1 MALIQWKQ
9 INPELNGNGQLT
21 GSLEITGSFILNGQE
36 LDLSGGVVSSNQ
48 TLSLNGYEL
57 TISKGNT
64 ITLPQGDGSA
74 DTGSLINSASAA
86 GNVITFTFGDGS
98 TQSITIDT
106 GSAGSTTD
114 ITSLNA
120 FTSSYYADSASF
132 DQRIL
137 NITGSA
143 TDTSG
148 LLTTASYQI
157 DSASFNERISNIG
170 DHVNISNLNTF
181 TQSAES
187 RLSQLESAT
196 GSYLTSETD
205 NQTLTIVGDQLTI
218 SSGNTITI
226 PTGSNTTLPSGL
238 ISSSEQILGG
248 SGILSGS
255 HTDITSLNQFT
266 SSYYIESASF
276 SSRIS
281 SINSSGD
288 ISFDGNRVVSNTLLG
303 DLYTDGFNAATTGS
317 IQDFLTA
324 VFFPTEAPTATFT
337 NETSNFNTNL
347 ATNGTNLVSVALTD
361 TVDNSPYTLVL
372 SGTNG
377 SSFTAVATNA
387 ASSSWEIQANDNL
400 AAGNYIYDVVVG
412 DSTNA
417 TRTYSSRTL
426 TIAQA
431 SSGTLSTTGNFYIIE
446 SVTTGPIYLNSNG
459 RTGAQGGVTVSYSP
473 NYGSQVAT
481 NFSSTNPF
489 ISINSTT
496 GLLSVGTAISGSGN
510 IEGTILNSDI
520 SWTDQ
525 YGNTSTAPINV
536 QVARNFAP
544 SITFSNSGLRN
555 TNQAISG
562 SSLGTVTFGD
572 TEGDAI
578 NYSTFTFDVLSGNA
592 SDLTAVRV
600 GSGFEIRAT
609 TNLSAG
615 SYSVRFTVKDIHG
628 FNTGSTTS
636 TITIAAAD
644 DGTLT
649 GDSNIYIVESALT
662 GDIFRDATGY
672 NNGNLA
678 QIGVSYSPNYGSQV
692 ATLTSSN
699 PAILVDGLGNLTLG
713 VDLSGSL
720 TQSGATFDSTIS
732 WVDQY
737 GNTDSTIITAN
748 VFSNE
753 APSALVVD
761 SGFTADQAVSGST
774 IGTLSITDTELNSP
788 YSLSIGGVSG
798 SLFNAVALNAE
809 RSSWSIQPF
818 SLLSAGSYPVTFTVT
833 DTYGE
838 QSISSKTFE
847 VESPITDTLYVYDT
861 GQISSTYNNDLGIQ
875 SQTTS
880 IPPVATSYTGYGFLE
895 KIEDGELSNS
905 TFTYDWG
912 GTKTATLLASASGA
926 NVNTLLTDL
935 GAISKSTSNRFVI
948 LIPSGSDMTGV
959 PRTTNDVYGSSTLDE
974 YVLEVAPDGN
984 AIGSGLGTT
993 EGSNIHKITLGSPVN
1008 GISDYIMV
1016 GNRETVATSTS
1027 IELRLIPVSGS
1038 AT

>member
-1 MALIQWKQ
+1 MALVQWKQ

-57 TISKGNT
+57 TISEGNT

-74 DTGSLINSASAA
+74 DTGSLINSATAA

-114 ITSLNA
+114 ITPLNA

-170 DHVNISNLNTF
+170 DHVNIDNLNTF

-196 GSYLTSETD
+196 GSYITSETD

-226 PTGSNTTLPSGL
+226 PTGSNVILPSGL
-238 ISSSEQILGG
+238 VSSSEQILGG

-281 SINSSGD
+281 SINASGD
-288 ISFDGNRVVSNTLLG
+288 TSFDGNRVVSNTLLG

-347 ATNGTNLVSVALTD
+347 ATNGTNLVSIALTD

-377 SSFTAVATNA
+377 SSFTAVATNT
-387 ASSSWEIQANDNL
+387 ASSSWEIQANSNP
-400 AAGNYIYDVVVG
+400 AAGTYTYDVTVG

-431 SSGTLSTTGNFYIIE
+431 SSGILSTTGNFYIIE
-446 SVTTGPIYLNSNG
+446 SATTGPIYLSPNG
-459 RTGAQGGVTVSYSP
+459 RSGAQGGVTVSYSP

-489 ISINSTT
+489 ISINSAT

-628 FNTGSTTS
+628 FNTGSITS
-636 TITIAAAD
+636 TITIASAD
-644 DGTLT
+644 DGRLT
-649 GDSNIYIVESALT
+649 GDSNIYIVESATT
-662 GDIFRDATGY
+662 GDVFQDATGFG
-672 NNGNLA
+672 NGNPA

-692 ATLTSSN
+692 ATLSSSN
-699 PAILVDGLGNLTLG
+699 PTILVDGLGNLTLG

-737 GNTDSTIITAN
+737 GNTDSTTITAN

-761 SGFTADQAVSGST
+761 SGFTADQAISGST

-861 GQISSTYNNDLGIQ
+861 GQISGTYNNDLGIQ
-875 SQTTS
+875 SQSAS

-912 GTKTATLLASASGA
+912 GIKTATLLASASGA

-959 PRTTNDVYGSSTLDE
+959 PRTTNDVYGSNTLGE